1 MKQEQF
7 NRLKQM
13 TSTIWSAMI
22 ANEQE
27 QYYNDIG
34 TIGFVDDVSR
44 ILYLDVDD
52 LTDEQMNEIL
62 KQL

>member
-13 TSTIWSAMI
+13 TETIWQAMT

-27 QYYNDIG
+27 QYYNDTG
-34 TIGFVDDVSR
+34 TIGFVEDVSR